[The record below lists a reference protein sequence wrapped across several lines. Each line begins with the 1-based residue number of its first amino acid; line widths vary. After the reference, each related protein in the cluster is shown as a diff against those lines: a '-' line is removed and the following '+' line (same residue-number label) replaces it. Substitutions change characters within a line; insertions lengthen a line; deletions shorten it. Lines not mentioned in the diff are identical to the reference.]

1 MHRMK
6 WLLVLLLFL
15 AGILSCHTSKTSSGK
30 TDSEKNTATHLNGN
44 WQLQM
49 LFASDSNWAKQPFI
63 NINLNDKT
71 FSGNSGCNSITGKF
85 AVGTENYIAFDK
97 NFIST
102 KMACTGNYEKAFLST
117 LLKINRYTINKDEL
131 ELGQGEIVLM
141 KFRRGSGL

>member
-49 LFASDSNWAKQPFI
+49 LFASDS
-63 NINLNDKT
+63 
-71 FSGNSGCNSITGKF
+71 NSITGKF